1 MHFKE
6 RHIKVLMSVLLFVET
21 QITLKNSLFFRS
33 DSRPL
38 KHEWRPTPLL
48 VLHRNSSVPNFRRE
62 GKRMEGLKKPGVTAL
77 NRTTALQDELSKLRA
92 QIAKIVA
99 NDTGRKSKGRARCL
113 PSDCDPFVAESAALI
128 PLKLSG
134 AKTSWHHFLGH

>member
-1 MHFKE
+1 MTMTNPEPKPY
-6 RHIKVLMSVLLFVET
+6 KVCKKSKVSGLLL
-21 QITLKNSLFFRS
+21 ISLSSFFRS
-33 DSRPL
+33 DTRPL

-77 NRTTALQDELSKLRA
+77 NRTTALQEELSKLRA

-99 NDTGRKSKGRARCL
+99 NDTGRKPQLEQCT
-113 PSDCDPFVAESAALI
+113 V
-128 PLKLSG
+128 
-134 AKTSWHHFLGH
+134 

>member
-1 MHFKE
+1 M
-6 RHIKVLMSVLLFVET
+6 LLWRET
-21 QITLKNSLFFRS
+21 LITLKNSLVFRS
-33 DSRPL
+33 DTRPL

-99 NDTGRKSKGRARCL
+99 NDTGRRTKDRARRL
-113 PSDCDPFVAESAALI
+113 PGDCDPFVAVSAALI

-134 AKTSWHHFLGH
+134 A